1 MSGPVVCPG
10 HNRPLAE
17 LHYSRETPDG
27 IFLISACLDAKLM
40 LRCGDTGDWIGTFS
54 GHKGAVWSAKLNVPA
69 TRAAT
74 GSGDFTAK
82 VWDSITG
89 DELHTFVH
97 KHIVKTVDF
106 SAVRRREWAL
116 RSSS

>member
-27 IFLISACLDAKLM
+27 IFLISACLDAKPM

-106 SAVRRREWAL
+106 SAVRRREGAL
-116 RSSS
+116 RSLS